1 MEDLKGQ
8 TVKEQELLN
17 ERKAKI
23 ELEMAEIEPLV
34 QEAKKAVGN
43 IKSSTLS
50 EVRALRAPPPV
61 VKDILEGVLCLM
73 GIQDTSWNSMKS
85 FLAKRGIKEE
95 ILSFDAR
102 RISPR
107 DRANVEQLLQGRS
120 NSFVPEGMFSCSLS
134 NFIKSTNL
142 SKGTIASR
150 QHNSFLRSFKW
161 WDSFC
166 SECPRYHFLPTW
178 LFETVHFCGG
188 HFNLWKDI
196 NKTFNLYFAEIAAS
210 FLPTLELF

>member
-1 MEDLKGQ
+1 MKGQ

-150 QHNSFLRSFKW
+150 QHNSFLRSFQW
-161 WDSFC
+161 WVPFC
-166 SECPRYHFLPTW
+166 SESPRYHFLSIW
-178 LFETVHFCGG
+178 LFET
-188 HFNLWKDI
+188 
-196 NKTFNLYFAEIAAS
+196 LYIFV
-210 FLPTLELF
+210 

>member
-1 MEDLKGQ
+1 MNLGPTQKAMQKCMKGQ
-8 TVKEQELLN
+8 TVKEQGLLN
-17 ERKAKI
+17 ERKAAI

-102 RISPR
+102 RISPK
-107 DRANVEQLLQGRS
+107 DRGNVEQLLADRP
-120 NSFVPEGMFSCSLS
+120 NSFKPEVAKKASAVAVPLAAWVTANVKFS
-134 NFIKSTNL
+134 
-142 SKGTIASR
+142 
-150 QHNSFLRSFKW
+150 
-161 WDSFC
+161 
-166 SECPRYHFLPTW
+166 Y
-178 LFETVHFCGG
+178 V
-188 HFNLWKDI
+188 
-196 NKTFNLYFAEIAAS
+196 
-210 FLPTLELF
+210 LEKVCNQ

>member
-23 ELEMAEIEPLV
+23 EVEMAEIEPLV

-120 NSFVPEGMFSCSLS
+120 NSFVPEGMSSFSLS

-161 WDSFC
+161 WDPFC
-166 SECPRYHFLPTW
+166 SDF
-178 LFETVHFCGG
+178 
-188 HFNLWKDI
+188 
-196 NKTFNLYFAEIAAS
+196 
-210 FLPTLELF
+210 

>member
-1 MEDLKGQ
+1 MITDTMKNANQQKVEMEDLKGQ

-23 ELEMAEIEPLV
+23 ELEMTEIEPLV

-107 DRANVEQLLQGRS
+107 DRANVEQLLSERS
-120 NSFVPEGMFSCSLS
+120 NSFKPEVAKKASAVAVPLAAWVTANVKFSYVLEKVKPLESEQRKLS
-134 NFIKSTNL
+134 RN
-142 SKGTIASR
+142 
-150 QHNSFLRSFKW
+150 LRSVCEFIHKAIIRG
-161 WDSFC
+161 
-166 SECPRYHFLPTW
+166 P
-178 LFETVHFCGG
+178 
-188 HFNLWKDI
+188 
-196 NKTFNLYFAEIAAS
+196 
-210 FLPTLELF
+210 